1 MDWSREES
9 APPMEALCAG
19 KETSRQIHT
28 EATSKSKDA
37 FRLKVPFADPLDLL
51 NPRKILFLHA

>member
-1 MDWSREES
+1 
-9 APPMEALCAG
+9 MEALCAG
-19 KETSRQIHT
+19 KETSRKIYT

-37 FRLKVPFADPLDLL
+37 FRLKVPFADPLVLL